1 MVGVRLFC
9 RREKMKNF
17 KRTFAFI
24 FFMLAG
30 IVLGAFLAYI
40 CDGKSYVGWLAW
52 GKNLGFENVSVDLY
66 VIKLSF
72 GLMIRAT
79 ISQIFTIAAAL
90 IVFSKT
96 CKNL

>member
-1 MVGVRLFC
+1 
-9 RREKMKNF
+9 MKNF
-17 KRTFAFI
+17 KRTFAFV

-30 IVLGAFLAYI
+30 IVLGGFIAYI
-40 CDGKSYVGWLAW
+40 CEGKDYVGWLAW
-52 GKNLGFENVSVDLY
+52 GKSVGVENVSLDLY

-79 ISQIFTIAAAL
+79 VSQIFTITAAL
-90 IVFSKT
+90 IIYAKT

>member
-1 MVGVRLFC
+1 
-9 RREKMKNF
+9 MKNF

-30 IVLGAFLAYI
+30 LVLGGFIAYV

-52 GKNLGFENVSVDLY
+52 GKSVGVENLSLDLF

-72 GLMIRAT
+72 GLMIRAS

-90 IVFSKT
+90 IVYAKT

>member
-24 FFMLAG
+24 VFMLAG

-52 GKNLGFENVSVDLY
+52 GKNIGVENVSVDLY